1 MCWRCRQE
9 FWQDTFIAPITWL
22 IRKMLTHK
30 QLRTKALANAE
41 VKAEYEKLA
50 DEFSLLDEFL
60 KARAAQGLTQA
71 QVAEKIGTTQSAVAR
86 MESGSGKHS
95 PSLATL
101 TKYADALG
109 CKLVVRLVRRPR
121 PAKNLTGRPS
131 PTTPKRVTV

>member
-1 MCWRCRQE
+1 
-9 FWQDTFIAPITWL
+9 
-22 IRKMLTHK
+22 MLTHK
-30 QLRTKALANAE
+30 QLRTKALDKAE

-101 TKYADALG
+101 AKYADALG
-109 CKLVVRLVRRPR
+109 CKLEVRLVRRPR
-121 PAKNLTGRPS
+121 TARNLTGRTS
-131 PTTPKRVTV
+131 TTAMTQFAA

>member
-1 MCWRCRQE
+1 
-9 FWQDTFIAPITWL
+9 
-22 IRKMLTHK
+22 MLTHK
-30 QLRTKALANAE
+30 QLRAKALADAA
-41 VKAEYEKLA
+41 VKTEFDKLS

-60 KARAAQGLTQA
+60 KARTSQGLTQA

-109 CKLVVRLVRRPR
+109 CKLEVRLVRRPR
-121 PAKNLTGRPS
+121 ATANLTS
-131 PTTPKRVTV
+131 NIKLDIPKRAAA

>member
-1 MCWRCRQE
+1 
-9 FWQDTFIAPITWL
+9 
-22 IRKMLTHK
+22 MLTHK

-101 TKYADALG
+101 AKYAEALG
-109 CKLVVRLVRRPR
+109 CKLEVRLVHKLRS
-121 PAKNLTGRPS
+121 AGNSTGRTS
-131 PTTPKRVTV
+131 SRTSRAAEL

>member
-1 MCWRCRQE
+1 
-9 FWQDTFIAPITWL
+9 
-22 IRKMLTHK
+22 MLTHK
-30 QLRTKALANAE
+30 QLRTKALASAE
-41 VKAEYEKLA
+41 VKAEYEKLT

-109 CKLVVRLVRRPR
+109 CKLEVRLVRRPR
-121 PAKNLTGRPS
+121 PAKNLTSRLSALRLDSDVRPQKS
-131 PTTPKRVTV
+131 GPQRVKR

>member
-1 MCWRCRQE
+1 
-9 FWQDTFIAPITWL
+9 
-22 IRKMLTHK
+22 MLKHK

-60 KARAAQGLTQA
+60 KARAAQSLTQA

-109 CKLVVRLVRRPR
+109 CKLEVRLVRKPR
-121 PAKNLTGRPS
+121 PAKNLAGRPT
-131 PTTPKRVTV
+131 PATPKRVAA